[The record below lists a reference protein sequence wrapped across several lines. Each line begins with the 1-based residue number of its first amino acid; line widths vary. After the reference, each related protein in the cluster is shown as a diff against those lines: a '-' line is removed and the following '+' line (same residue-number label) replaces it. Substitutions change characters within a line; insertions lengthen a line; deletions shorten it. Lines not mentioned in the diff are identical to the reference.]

1 MKKKPILAIV
11 VPCFNEEEV
20 LPETISRLANVLD
33 SLLAQN
39 LISQESFITF
49 VDDGSR
55 DKTWSIINDYH
66 NKNAKIKGIKLAR
79 NAGHQKALLSG
90 LLTVRNKAD
99 VTISIDADLQD
110 DVNVINDF
118 ILKYHEGSEIVF
130 GIRKDRSTD
139 TKFKKWTA
147 QVFYKLMKIMGVDI
161 VYNHADYRLASSRV
175 LNHLA
180 DFREVNLFLRGLFPL
195 IGFKTDYVYYDRLER
210 FAGESKY
217 PFLKML
223 SFALDGITSFSI
235 LPLRFIVFLG
245 VLIFIISIVL
255 SLWVLVQWF
264 KGDIVVG

>member
-1 MKKKPILAIV
+1 
-11 VPCFNEEEV
+11 
-20 LPETISRLANVLD
+20 
-33 SLLAQN
+33 
-39 LISQESFITF
+39 
-49 VDDGSR
+49 
-55 DKTWSIINDYH
+55 
-66 NKNAKIKGIKLAR
+66 
-79 NAGHQKALLSG
+79 
-90 LLTVRNKAD
+90 
-99 VTISIDADLQD
+99 
-110 DVNVINDF
+110 
-118 ILKYHEGSEIVF
+118 
-130 GIRKDRSTD
+130 
-139 TKFKKWTA
+139 
-147 QVFYKLMKIMGVDI
+147 MGVDI

-264 KGDIVVG
+264 KGDVVVGWASTVLPIYFIGGIQIISLGVIGEYIGKIYKETKSRPQYINEIELF